1 MAFMHIFVNNKNN
14 IMAFYLQNIL
24 FLYNYFIIKIKGEN
38 MRKITVVCIGN
49 LKEKYWVDALA
60 EYKKRISRFFELN
73 IVELPETKILNTPSS
88 ANIMQALK
96 TEGLK
101 IMDLTKG
108 KIVCPL
114 CIEGK
119 QLDSPQFSKFIQQ
132 NTDNGELC
140 FIIGSS
146 FGLHPDVKKLGTNL
160 SFGKI
165 TLPHQL
171 MRVVLLEQI
180 YRAGT
185 ILNNIEYHK

>member
-1 MAFMHIFVNNKNN
+1 
-14 IMAFYLQNIL
+14 
-24 FLYNYFIIKIKGEN
+24 

-49 LKEKYWVDALA
+49 LKEKYWVESLA
-60 EYKKRISRFFELN
+60 EYKKRISRFFDLN
-73 IVELPETKILNTPSS
+73 IIEIPETKLQNNASPT
-88 ANIMQALK
+88 NIMQALK
-96 TEGLK
+96 TEGQK
-101 IMDLTKG
+101 IIELTKG

-119 QLDSPQFSKFIQQ
+119 QLDSPGFCKFIQKS
-132 NTDNGELC
+132 TDTGELC

-146 FGLHPDVKKLGTNL
+146 FGLHPDVKSLGTNL

>member
-1 MAFMHIFVNNKNN
+1 
-14 IMAFYLQNIL
+14 
-24 FLYNYFIIKIKGEN
+24 
-38 MRKITVVCIGN
+38 MRKITIVCIGN
-49 LKEKYWVDALA
+49 LKEKYWVESLA
-60 EYKKRISRFFELN
+60 EYKKRTSRFFDLN
-73 IVELPETKILNTPSS
+73 IIEIPETKLQNNASS
-88 ANIMQALK
+88 TNIMQALK
-96 TEGLK
+96 TEGQK
-101 IMDLTKG
+101 IAESVKG

-132 NTDNGELC
+132 NTDTGELC

-146 FGLHPDVKKLGTNL
+146 FGLHPDIKKLGTNL